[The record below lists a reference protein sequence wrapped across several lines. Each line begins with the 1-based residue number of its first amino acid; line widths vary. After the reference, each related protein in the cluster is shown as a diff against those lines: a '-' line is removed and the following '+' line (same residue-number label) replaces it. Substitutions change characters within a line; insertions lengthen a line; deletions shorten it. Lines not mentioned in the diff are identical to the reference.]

1 MTSVNILAL
10 VLAGGEGTRLRP
22 LTAEHA
28 KPALPFA
35 NGCRIV
41 DFVLSNFTNSGISSI
56 YVLAQY
62 KPQSLIR
69 HIQTTWSS
77 HDGDWAVNVVLP
89 GLGAEPFLG
98 TADAVFRNL
107 DLIERHRPDL
117 VAVFAADHVYRMDV
131 RQMIEFHLS
140 HDADVS
146 VAAVPVP
153 IEKASSFGIIV
164 SDHGNRILDF
174 QEKPGRP
181 ASLPEDPNRAYA
193 SMGNYL
199 FSTRFL
205 VDALCRANR
214 RGEMD
219 FGRHVLPDASRSHR
233 AFAYDFTGN
242 RVPGV
247 RSHEEPAYWRDVG
260 TLEAY
265 TEARRDTLGP
275 QPRFR
280 LENSLWPIRTIRNN
294 KRRRQQS
301 PYSNGRGGFLTHMDA
316 RHEHEE
322 GRGLTCMHLAALE
335 GTPSR
340 RANDGVPG

>member
-1 MTSVNILAL
+1 MTSMNILAL

-28 KPALPFA
+28 KPALPFV

-41 DFVLSNFTNSGISSI
+41 DFVLSNLANSEISSI

-62 KPQSLIR
+62 KPQSLMR
-69 HIQTTWSS
+69 HIQATWNKSS
-77 HDGDWAVNVVLP
+77 RGGECSVNVVLP
-89 GLGAEPFLG
+89 STSAERFLG
-98 TADAVFRNL
+98 TADAVYRNL

-131 RQMIEFHLS
+131 RQMVDFHLS
-140 HDADVS
+140 LGADVS

-164 SDHGNRILDF
+164 PDYENRILDF
-174 QEKPGRP
+174 QEKPDQP
-181 ASLPEDPNRAYA
+181 VSLPADPNRAYA

-199 FSTRFL
+199 FNTRFL
-205 VDALCRANR
+205 VDALGRANR
-214 RGEMD
+214 RGETD
-219 FGRHVLPDASRSHR
+219 FGRHILRHASRSHR

-242 RVPGV
+242 HVPGV
-247 RSHEEPAYWRDVG
+247 QSYEERAYWRDVG

-265 TEARRDTLGP
+265 TEARRDALGP

-280 LENSLWPIRTIRNN
+280 LENSQWPIHGVRPPNERQREQT
-294 KRRRQQS
+294 RRIGSRDGLLALDSVDAGPRPFYVSREAYESVS
-301 PYSNGRGGFLTHMDA
+301 P
-316 RHEHEE
+316 
-322 GRGLTCMHLAALE
+322 
-335 GTPSR
+335 GTQAS
-340 RANDGVPG
+340 A

>member
-1 MTSVNILAL
+1 MTSMNILAL

-28 KPALPFA
+28 KPALPFV

-41 DFVLSNFTNSGISSI
+41 DFVLSNLANSEISSI

-62 KPQSLIR
+62 KPQSLMR
-69 HIQTTWSS
+69 HIQATWNKSS
-77 HDGDWAVNVVLP
+77 RGGECSVNVVLP
-89 GLGAEPFLG
+89 STSAERFLG
-98 TADAVFRNL
+98 TADAVYRNL

-131 RQMIEFHLS
+131 RQMVDFHLS
-140 HDADVS
+140 LGADVS

-164 SDHGNRILDF
+164 PDYENRILDF
-174 QEKPGRP
+174 QEKPDQP
-181 ASLPEDPNRAYA
+181 VSLPADPNRAYA

-199 FSTRFL
+199 FNTRFL
-205 VDALCRANR
+205 VDALGRANR
-214 RGEMD
+214 RGETD
-219 FGRHVLPDASRSHR
+219 FGRHILRHASRSHR

-242 RVPGV
+242 HVPGV
-247 RSHEEPAYWRDVG
+247 QSYEERAYWRDVG

-265 TEARRDTLGP
+265 TEARRDALGP

-280 LENSLWPIRTIRNN
+280 LENFQWPIHGVRPPNERQREQT
-294 KRRRQQS
+294 RRIGSRDGLLALDSVDAGPRPFYVSREAYESVS
-301 PYSNGRGGFLTHMDA
+301 P
-316 RHEHEE
+316 
-322 GRGLTCMHLAALE
+322 
-335 GTPSR
+335 GTQAS
-340 RANDGVPG
+340 A

>member
-1 MTSVNILAL
+1 MTSMNILAL

-28 KPALPFA
+28 KPALPFV

-41 DFVLSNFTNSGISSI
+41 DFVLSNLANSEISSI

-62 KPQSLIR
+62 KPQSLMR
-69 HIQTTWSS
+69 HIQATWNKSS
-77 HDGDWAVNVVLP
+77 RVGKCSVNVVLP
-89 GLGAEPFLG
+89 STSAERFLG
-98 TADAVFRNL
+98 TADAVYRNL

-131 RQMIEFHLS
+131 RQMVDFHLS
-140 HDADVS
+140 LGADVS

-164 SDHGNRILDF
+164 PDYENRILDF
-174 QEKPGRP
+174 QEKPDQP
-181 ASLPEDPNRAYA
+181 VSLPADPNRAYA

-199 FSTRFL
+199 FNTRFL
-205 VDALCRANR
+205 VDALGRANR
-214 RGEMD
+214 RGETD
-219 FGRHVLPDASRSHR
+219 FGRHILRHASRSHR

-242 RVPGV
+242 HVPGV
-247 RSHEEPAYWRDVG
+247 QSYEERAYWRDVG

-265 TEARRDTLGP
+265 TEARRDALGP

-280 LENSLWPIRTIRNN
+280 LENFQWPIHGVRPPNERQREQT
-294 KRRRQQS
+294 RRIGSRDGLLALDSVDAGPRPFYVSREAYESVS
-301 PYSNGRGGFLTHMDA
+301 P
-316 RHEHEE
+316 
-322 GRGLTCMHLAALE
+322 
-335 GTPSR
+335 GTQAS
-340 RANDGVPG
+340 A